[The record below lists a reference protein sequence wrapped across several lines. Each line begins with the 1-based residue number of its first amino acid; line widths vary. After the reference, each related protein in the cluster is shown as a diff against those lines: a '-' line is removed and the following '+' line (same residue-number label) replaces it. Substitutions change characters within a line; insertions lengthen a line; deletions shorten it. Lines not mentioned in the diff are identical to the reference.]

1 MELPSHAVASGPFSV
16 KVFEKVFD
24 MSSALRLSIILVL
37 LLATTAFGLIAYN
50 MSQPKSVPAAVAEAA
65 PAPTTVNYFVAVHP
79 LPRGTLAREE
89 DFTVRSAPPDRVPTG
104 AILETPDSKLGLPGS
119 LVRKFVDAGSPIMP
133 QDILRPRDRGFLATV
148 LAPDSRAVSLKVDE
162 ESGVSGLIRPGD
174 HVDVVLTQVFE
185 KADPARRA
193 LSETVLQNV
202 RVIAIDQEIV
212 QGGTRT
218 VGSTLG
224 KQAQT
229 VSLELSPEQVKKI
242 TVAKQLGTLSMAVR
256 AAIDQWDT
264 ADTSAMSSCDVS
276 PELAR
281 QNALAGQ
288 RTAVAVHSG
297 GEIKQYTV
305 RKQQDL
311 DEEEASAACDGPPPL
326 ARQAT
331 ATGYA
336 GKQPEKR

>member
-1 MELPSHAVASGPFSV
+1 
-16 KVFEKVFD
+16 

-50 MSQPKSVPAAVAEAA
+50 MNQPRSAPVAVTEKGPAG
-65 PAPTTVNYFVAVHP
+65 PATVGYFVAARP
-79 LPRGTLAREE
+79 LPKGTLARED
-89 DFTVRSAPPDRVPTG
+89 DFVVRSVPPERVPTG
-104 AILETPDSKLGLPGS
+104 AILETPDSKVGLPGS
-119 LVRKFVDAGSPIMP
+119 LVRKFVDAGSPITP
-133 QDILRPRDRGFLATV
+133 QDILRPRERGFLASV
-148 LAPDSRAVSLKVDE
+148 LAPDSRAISIKVDE

-174 HVDVVLTQVFE
+174 HVDIVLTQVFE

-193 LSETVLQNV
+193 LSETVLQNT

-212 QGGTRT
+212 QGGRPL
-218 VGSTLG
+218 GAALG

-229 VSLELSPEQVKKI
+229 VSLELTPDQVKKI
-242 TVAKQLGTLSMAVR
+242 TVAKQLGTLSLAVR

-264 ADTSAMSSCDVS
+264 AVDTGAMSSCDVS

-288 RTAVAVHSG
+288 RTAVMVHSG
-297 GEIKQYTV
+297 GDVKQYTV
-305 RKQQDL
+305 RKQQDPE
-311 DEEEASAACDGPPPL
+311 DGDVDVSCD
-326 ARQAT
+326 ARTESLGKQTAT

-336 GKQPEKR
+336 GKLPEKR